1 MAAKPDSPTPSHFD
15 EDFLFE
21 DDTFVEVVPEK
32 FSCSVC
38 CCRVQREAH
47 LTRCCGHHFCFKC
60 IDRVCRDG
68 LSCPICKEKHVE
80 IFPNKERQREV
91 KSLKIK
97 CTVHCGNSTT
107 NCEWKGQI
115 GEYAVHVSNKH
126 GVTVS
131 GWLIGKKR
139 IKKKPQ
145 VNANQ
150 PSSATLTSHGLH
162 RPSSIANANQPS
174 SATRAS
180 HGLHR
185 PSPIAN
191 ASQPSSAT
199 LASHGLHRPSPI
211 ATFRFRPILQPHVIP
226 VALHHNT
233 PPQFNTIPD
242 VPCSHLKSP
251 PQITEYVRLPGDRTL
266 KVYERKDG
274 SKFYNDHGKRKN
286 VEACHT
292 FVTSSSSSK
301 ASTCKLSSKD
311 TRFSPEHVHLGGDR
325 TLKVYERKDGSKFYN
340 DHGRRQNIQPFHTL
354 STAST
359 WPTHGTGTASASISR
374 SSSSTCSYPQGQVH
388 LPGGRALKIYERK
401 DGTCYYNDH
410 GRRKNI

>member
-21 DDTFVEVVPEK
+21 DDTFVEVVPET
-32 FSCSVC
+32 FSCFVC

-47 LTRCCGHHFCFKC
+47 LTRCCGHYFCFEC

-97 CTVHCGNSTT
+97 CTVHCGNSKT

-145 VNANQ
+145 GNTNQPANQ
-150 PSSATLTSHGLH
+150 PSCATLTSHGLH
-162 RPSSIANANQPS
+162 QPSPIANANQPS
-174 SATRAS
+174 SATLAS

-211 ATFRFRPILQPHVIP
+211 AT
-226 VALHHNT
+226 
-233 PPQFNTIPD
+233 NTIPD
-242 VPCSHLKSP
+242 VPCSHLKSLNMYGFLV
-251 PQITEYVRLPGDRTL
+251 IAHL
-266 KVYERKDG
+266 KY
-274 SKFYNDHGKRKN
+274 
-286 VEACHT
+286 
-292 FVTSSSSSK
+292 
-301 ASTCKLSSKD
+301 
-311 TRFSPEHVHLGGDR
+311 
-325 TLKVYERKDGSKFYN
+325 
-340 DHGRRQNIQPFHTL
+340 
-354 STAST
+354 
-359 WPTHGTGTASASISR
+359 
-374 SSSSTCSYPQGQVH
+374 
-388 LPGGRALKIYERK
+388 
-401 DGTCYYNDH
+401 
-410 GRRKNI
+410 